1 MFFVF
6 NAHWSV
12 SGVLGRIVKRTGFE
26 LRTFMIE
33 NIWISHVHRLL
44 GTNFRLGLVHFR
56 LRRHVAGLLPQREE
70 KEDVDGEADGQR
82 AEEDE
87 QAERGFESRLEM
99 NLFCSQT

>member
-1 MFFVF
+1 
-6 NAHWSV
+6 
-12 SGVLGRIVKRTGFE
+12 
-26 LRTFMIE
+26 MIE
-33 NIWISHVHRLL
+33 NIRIALVHRLL

-87 QAERGFESRLEM
+87 QAGRGFESRLEM